1 MAVSGS
7 GTSADPY
14 IVSSWDEYLEV
25 RPSSVA
31 TETFIKFGNK
41 NIENGEFTGSGS
53 GTRNDP
59 YICNT
64 FEEICIT
71 LGCNKIWQADIYDD
85 CEETDKMKVYYN
97 SKTDKYAKHVRTP
110 TTIDL
115 EEYLDRDDVTKL
127 LLYGVTNFNGWTLTN
142 IRFINTS
149 GVLDFYKTE
158 GVIITNFV
166 FELTTSSADVVSDL
180 FYIKDSC
187 IQLNLSASQAIGY
200 SYTINVFP
208 RTGSENGRGIK
219 RTTIDIS
226 GVCNYF
232 EMFDSADTDIYE
244 CKIYDSIINYDLL
257 VTQLSNY
264 NYGVYINTKIIGKI
278 EALQYTD
285 SGTYH
290 RIGRSFNNCIIDADI
305 KTVDDGRVFAPYA
318 TNNTNSLYNSDK
330 LSLASGKNGFTGI
343 STESLESAEDIAA
356 TGFPIGVD

>member
-1 MAVSGS
+1 MAVPGS
-7 GTSADPY
+7 GTIADPY

-25 RPSSVA
+25 IPSSRT
-31 TETFIKFGNK
+31 TETFIKFDNK

-71 LGCNKIWQADIYDD
+71 LGCHKIWQADIYDD

-115 EEYLDRDDVTKL
+115 EEYLDSNDVTKL

-142 IRFINTS
+142 IRFINVYG

-166 FELTTSSADVVSDL
+166 FEHTAASGDVVANL

-187 IQLNLSASQAIGY
+187 IQLKLSAAQAPAY
-200 SYTINVFP
+200 NYTITAFP
-208 RTGSENGRGIK
+208 TVGSGDGKGIK
-219 RTTIDIS
+219 
-226 GVCNYF
+226 
-232 EMFDSADTDIYE
+232 
-244 CKIYDSIINYDLL
+244 
-257 VTQLSNY
+257 
-264 NYGVYINTKIIGKI
+264 
-278 EALQYTD
+278 
-285 SGTYH
+285 
-290 RIGRSFNNCIIDADI
+290 
-305 KTVDDGRVFAPYA
+305 
-318 TNNTNSLYNSDK
+318 
-330 LSLASGKNGFTGI
+330 
-343 STESLESAEDIAA
+343 
-356 TGFPIGVD
+356 